1 MTGLKLSNFTESLLY
16 EASEKVEFKVKI
28 LFNPKTYIHQL
39 TWNLEFYESCVYA
52 RPWIL

>member
-28 LFNPKTYIHQL
+28 WFNPKIYIHHHL
-39 TWNLEFYESCVYA
+39 TWHLVFYESYVCDHS
-52 RPWIL
+52 